1 MIRLDTVYRSGWDWN
16 GAPVADVA
24 ALAELVG
31 TGHPV
36 AVCDCSPG
44 AAAVVA
50 EASDGRVLSATLECR
65 ACRAQTAVV
74 VAARVWDEIA
84 RAGGPIRSRSTAARP

>member
-1 MIRLDTVYRSGWDWN
+1 MIRLDTAYRSGWDWN

-24 ALAELVG
+24 ALAELVD

-44 AAAVVA
+44 AAAVVT
-50 EASDGRVLSATLECR
+50 EAADGRVLSVTLECR
-65 ACRAQTAVV
+65 ACRSQTAVV
-74 VAARVWDEIA
+74 VAARVWDEII
-84 RAGGPIRSRSTAARP
+84 RAGGPIRSGRLSPR